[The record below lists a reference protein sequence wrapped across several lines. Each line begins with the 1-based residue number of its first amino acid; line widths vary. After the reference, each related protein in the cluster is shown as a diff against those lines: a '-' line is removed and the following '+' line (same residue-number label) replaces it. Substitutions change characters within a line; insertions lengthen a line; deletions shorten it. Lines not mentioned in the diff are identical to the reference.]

1 MAVIDMIK
9 SFLEKFYRFFWPTTI
24 YDQVACNNKDIK
36 PDGGPAWCFRHRE
49 GLVNH
54 AGYGRRAGLGSM
66 VSSAPFFLMAT

>member
-1 MAVIDMIK
+1 MIK

-24 YDQVACNNKDIK
+24 YDQVTCNNKDIK

-54 AGYGRRAGLGSM
+54 AG
-66 VSSAPFFLMAT
+66 